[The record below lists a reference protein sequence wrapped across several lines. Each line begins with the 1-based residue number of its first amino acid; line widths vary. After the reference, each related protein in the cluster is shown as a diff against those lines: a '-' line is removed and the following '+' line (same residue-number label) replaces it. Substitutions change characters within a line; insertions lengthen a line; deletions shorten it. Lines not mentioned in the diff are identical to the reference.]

1 MSKYTPFILFLFTT
15 IAQAE
20 PDRPN
25 IILIMADD
33 LGIETL
39 GCYGGASYDTP
50 NLDRL
55 AAEGVRFDDA
65 HSVPLCTPTRVAL
78 MTGKYNFR
86 NWLAF
91 GVLDPE
97 AKTFWP
103 LVFGSWLQDLHFWQ
117 VAAS

>member
-1 MSKYTPFILFLFTT
+1 MIKNALSLLCLSATLAY
-15 IAQAE
+15 AVS
-20 PDRPN
+20 DRPN
-25 IILIMADD
+25 VILIMADD
-33 LGIETL
+33 LGIEAL
-39 GCYGGASYDTP
+39 GCYGGASYNTP

-91 GVLDPE
+91 GILDPE
-97 AKTFWP
+97 AKTFGHW
-103 LVFGSWLQDLHFWQ
+103 FSKN
-117 VAAS
+117 